1 MFANI
6 LWNKL
11 WMEDF
16 IINLFLLVRANHI
29 VPKMFQNVFEHFQTY
44 HYQFLSYKKLR
55 LFEILYSYNLDGYS
69 INFFID
75 LEYINFGIEKALRT
89 EKRASLLKQ
98 KNENVFRKNKK
109 SLMMKQT
116 VNHLK
121 VELLILE

>member
-1 MFANI
+1 MI
-6 LWNKL
+6 RRLYYK
-11 WMEDF
+11 F
-16 IINLFLLVRANHI
+16 IFTCNTQIISF
-29 VPKMFQNVFEHFQTY
+29 PKVLQNVFEHFQTY
-44 HYQFLSYKKLR
+44 HYQFLSYKKLC
-55 LFEILYSYNLDGYS
+55 LFEIEYYYKLDGYS

-98 KNENVFRKNKK
+98 KMRVFLERMKK
-109 SLMMKQT
+109 SSMMKQT